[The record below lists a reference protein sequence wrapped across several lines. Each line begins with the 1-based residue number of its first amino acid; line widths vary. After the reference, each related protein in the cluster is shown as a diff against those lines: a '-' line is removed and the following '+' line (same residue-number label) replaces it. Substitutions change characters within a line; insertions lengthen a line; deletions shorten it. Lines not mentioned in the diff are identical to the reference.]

1 MLDESIPYPAVPLV
15 LYNGT
20 KEFPTIGL
28 LDSGS
33 TDILLPSEVA
43 DILGIKIGE
52 EENIEMIDGSKV
64 KASKGIIGLVFGRG
78 SMTFR
83 KNFKVFVCPAKE
95 VLLGRT
101 FFRYFD
107 ITFKESNQEITLK
120 QLSDEVRVE
129 RFHKHTKVH

>member
-1 MLDESIPYPAVPLV
+1 MIDESIPYPAVPLI

-20 KEFPTIGL
+20 KEFPTVGL

-33 TDILLPSEVA
+33 TDILLPSEIA
-43 DILGIKIGE
+43 DILDIKVNDE
-52 EENIEMIDGSKV
+52 EYIQMIDQYKI
-64 KASKGIIGLVFGRG
+64 KAGKGIVGIVLGRG
-78 SMTFR
+78 STTFR
-83 KNFKVFVCPAKE
+83 KSFKVFVCPAKE

-107 ITFKESNQEITLK
+107 ITFKESNQEIVLK

-129 RFHKHTKVH
+129 RFHRHTKVR